1 MSRRLLTFQRKFD
14 GYKRSKLLP
23 SWLASSL
30 APFHPLYLGY
40 YHVEFV
46 EHRQRPCTPHSYSL
60 FFRSS
65 LYPFVPETTLFMP
78 NEHVGERCSFQP
90 RLDNFSTFF
99 PPSPSPRS
107 SFFCKFFYLLF
118 FNAFHSTD
126 HADQGPRGK
135 RRRRNVVERL
145 GAFRE
150 SVSPTASF
158 LDLSRIIRS
167 LPFCHAA
174 FSRG

>member
-23 SWLASSL
+23 SWLARTI

-46 EHRQRPCTPHSYSL
+46 EHRQRPCTPRSYSL

-99 PPSPSPRS
+99 PPLLPRARLSFANFFIS
-107 SFFCKFFYLLF
+107 SFSMLSTQRPTRIKVRVENVDDATSSSDSVPSGSLF
-118 FNAFHSTD
+118 H
-126 HADQGPRGK
+126 
-135 RRRRNVVERL
+135 RRRPSYIYLV
-145 GAFRE
+145 
-150 SVSPTASF
+150 
-158 LDLSRIIRS
+158 
-167 LPFCHAA
+167 
-174 FSRG
+174 